1 MGMLALQL
9 PYMQDHQPRGVA
21 MEWKFWNRKKAGP
34 GTGDPP
40 KKKLPRPKE
49 LLQPIGQHLVTVEK
63 LDPDLVWS
71 LFCVLRPHADNKV
84 VSDVRVFNPGQASV
98 HGVHVVDYSS
108 LDNHPELILYHGWVD
123 SHSNR
128 FKLQK
133 SAPDLAA

>member
-1 MGMLALQL
+1 MEILEPQKSR
-9 PYMQDHQPRGVA
+9 PRH
-21 MEWKFWNRKKAGP
+21 RRS
-34 GTGDPP
+34 TQ
-40 KKKLPRPKE
+40 KE
-49 LLQPIGQHLVTVEK
+49 TAQTERTASADWCQHLVTVEK

-71 LFCVLRPHADNKV
+71 LFCVLRPHADNKA

-123 SHSNR
+123 SHTNR